1 MIPNIVGKK
10 AETYEPG
17 SRPIFGQIRKNTG
30 ETDATTNADAAVA
43 NAAAYTSAADTN
55 VMLMLMMMM
64 LTMLPLLMHT

>member
-10 AETYEPG
+10 EETYEPG

-43 NAAAYTSAADTN
+43 LLFS
-55 VMLMLMMMM
+55 
-64 LTMLPLLMHT
+64 PL